1 MRQIAAEVVVLRR
14 GRVVEEGPAD
24 AVFARPEHPYTR
36 ELLEAVPIPDPSR
49 ARAEGRAQPGPD
61 GGLGLSPAPSP
72 SACRSPPPRPKPR
85 SVTPCV
91 SVSTAP
97 RCPSAVRNGPIGSLE
112 YGHELGMSG
121 LFYRTVLDMSPT
133 LDRGELRAIRE
144 RADELGMYVESGL
157 GKVNPYANPEA
168 PELRALGDG
177 DILLGFRQMMEA
189 CAEIGCLELWSALAN
204 YKWMFRGK
212 HAYDR
217 FRTDVDWA
225 DQLAASAKFLKR
237 LAPIAR
243 DLGIHINIET
253 HEEVTSFELVRLVE
267 EVGPDV
273 TGIVYDTSNPLQRL
287 EHPVWTARRVA
298 PYTRQTH
305 CKDGMLGYGGGGVDY
320 QHRPIGTGVVDY
332 HQILPI
338 LAAANP
344 GLNLSIEP
352 PQSVEDADRARLGA
366 VDRRVRR
373 GVHRRPPRRERA

>member
-1 MRQIAAEVVVLRR
+1 MRIGV
-14 GRVVEEGPAD
+14 
-24 AVFARPEHPYTR
+24 
-36 ELLEAVPIPDPSR
+36 
-49 ARAEGRAQPGPD
+49 D
-61 GGLGLSPAPSP
+61 GSKMPH
-72 SACRSPPPRPKPR
+72 
-85 SVTPCV
+85 
-91 SVSTAP
+91 
-97 RCPSAVRNGPIGSLE
+97 AVRNGPVGSLD

-121 LFYRTVLDMSPT
+121 LFFRTVLDMSPT
-133 LDRGELRAIRE
+133 LDPGELRAIRE
-144 RADELGMYVESGL
+144 RADELGMYIESGL

-177 DILLGFRQMMEA
+177 DIVLGFRRMMEA
-189 CAEIGCLELWSALAN
+189 CASIGCLELWSALAN
-204 YKWMFRGK
+204 YKWMFHGK

-217 FRTDVDWA
+217 FRTDADWA
-225 DQLAASAKFLKR
+225 DQLAASAKFLKK

-273 TGIVYDTSNPLQRL
+273 TGIVYDISNPLQRL

-305 CKDGMLGYGGGGVDY
+305 CKDGSLSYGGGGVDY

-332 HQILPI
+332 YQVLPI

-344 GLNLSIEP
+344 SLHLSIEP
-352 PQSVEDADRARLGA
+352 PQPVEDQVRPASVLWIDAFDAEFIAGHPDVTVPEYAAFIQLVNACQARMDAGEILDPATYREKPFDFGAA
-366 VDRRVRR
+366 VDLITA
-373 GVHRRPPRRERA
+373 GAAHMRAVCAELGLDLQP